1 MQDQDNYISNEK
13 KKVFSCKALS
23 IIKEQKEKK
32 TRKWKDTNKN
42 NEQFI
47 FCLPKI
53 PLKFQSMALLLLSV
67 LNNCASS
74 GKYIQL
80 DPKQL

>member
-42 NEQFI
+42 NEQ
-47 FCLPKI
+47 LYSAYQKSP
-53 PLKFQSMALLLLSV
+53 
-67 LNNCASS
+67 
-74 GKYIQL
+74 
-80 DPKQL
+80 